1 MGGGETEVQVEEE
14 LSPFQEGKR
23 ERRLQDQSCWKEG
36 GHWCPMK
43 QEARLGVRMGTEER
57 ERFGEAPR
65 ERDENPAR
73 EDGG

>member
-1 MGGGETEVQVEEE
+1 MEVQVEEG

-23 ERRLQDQSCWKEG
+23 ESRLQDQSCLKEG
-36 GHWCPMK
+36 GKWSPMK
-43 QEARLGVRMGTEER
+43 REARLGVRMGTEER

-65 ERDENPAR
+65 ERGEHPAI